1 MKSTEKQKE
10 YFKNY
15 YIKNKKNILKKSK
28 EYRIK
33 NPNMVK
39 EYCKKYGKDKY
50 LLLRKKSNLKINY
63 NITIEEYN
71 EKLKQQNYCCDICN
85 KHKNKFKRN
94 LHVDHDHKTNKVR
107 GLLCASCNTKL
118 SVVENRLEEMLK
130 YLNKYRKDVN

>member
-39 EYCKKYGKDKY
+39 EYCKKYGKD
-50 LLLRKKSNLKINY
+50 
-63 NITIEEYN
+63 
-71 EKLKQQNYCCDICN
+71 
-85 KHKNKFKRN
+85 
-94 LHVDHDHKTNKVR
+94 
-107 GLLCASCNTKL
+107 
-118 SVVENRLEEMLK
+118 
-130 YLNKYRKDVN
+130 